1 MARGVGGRSPS
12 NIQKNLKGMKYPADK
27 SALISKAQDNEAPGE
42 VIDILNKFDDRQYS
56 SPADVMKEF
65 GKVA

>member
-1 MARGVGGRSPS
+1 MARGVGGKSPS

-27 SALISKAQDNEAPGE
+27 NALLNKAKENEAPAE
-42 VIDILNKFDDRQYS
+42 VTDILNKFEDRQYS

>member
-27 SALISKAQDNEAPGE
+27 SSLINKAQENQAPSE
-42 VIDILNKFDDRQYS
+42 VIDILSKFEDRQYS

>member
-1 MARGVGGRSPS
+1 MARGVGGKSPS

-27 SALISKAQDNEAPGE
+27 NALLSRARENGAPAE
-42 VIDILNKFDDRQYS
+42 VVDILNKFDDRQYG